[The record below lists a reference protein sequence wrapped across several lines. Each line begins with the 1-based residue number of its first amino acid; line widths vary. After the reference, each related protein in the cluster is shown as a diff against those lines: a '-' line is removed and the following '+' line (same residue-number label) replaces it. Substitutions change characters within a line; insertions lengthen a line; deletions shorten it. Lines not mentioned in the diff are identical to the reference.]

1 VNASI
6 ENELQALSDGLDKG
20 LFVAN
25 LEALIEITKRILSK
39 ADDDEILLGGYVVE
53 SVLADLQTFWED
65 YPLSPAAFELV
76 NAELG
81 PVLKRVVTAM
91 MDPGRRVFLPSHLA
105 SLIAG
110 FLALQH
116 SDVLR

>member
-1 VNASI
+1 MDASI

-39 ADDDEILLGGYVVE
+39 ADDGEIVVAAYVVE

-65 YPLSPAAFELV
+65 YPLPPTAFELV

-91 MDPGRRVFLPSHLA
+91 MDPGKRVFLPGHLA
-105 SLIAG
+105 SLVSG
-110 FLALQH
+110 FIALQH
-116 SDVLR
+116 SRTLR